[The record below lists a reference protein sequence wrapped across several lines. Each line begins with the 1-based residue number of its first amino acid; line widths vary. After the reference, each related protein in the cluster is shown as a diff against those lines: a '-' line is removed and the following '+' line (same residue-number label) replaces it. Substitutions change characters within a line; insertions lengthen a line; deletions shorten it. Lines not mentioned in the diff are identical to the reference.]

1 MKRVPREDRL
11 TQLGLFCERPAAPQ
25 WRDLRDETR
34 AEVVRHLA
42 QLLREAREV
51 GSAVKSAGGAGDE

>member
-11 TQLGLFCERPAAPQ
+11 TQLGLFCERAAAPQ
-25 WRDLRDETR
+25 WRDLSEETR

-42 QLLREAREV
+42 QLLREARDV
-51 GSAVKSAGGAGDE
+51 GSVAQSAGGASNE